1 MIKVTALYRWREGAT
16 FNHDYYHGE
25 HMRIARAA
33 LQPLGLLRLE
43 SDRVLYPGDP
53 RPGQVVALTNA
64 FFSDLKQAQTAAKQ
78 TAAALMADDPR
89 RHQMLPL
96 DARRALRVLA
106 WLVAAALQVDPIAVV
121 AAAAVELHRL
131 LGIERPG
138 DLLGFG
144 EGAWRFGERW

>member
-43 SDRVLYPGDP
+43 SDRVLYPGEP

-64 FFSDLKQAQTAAKQ
+64 FFGNLTQAQTAAKQ
-78 TAAALMADDPR
+78 TAAVLMADVPNYTNIAPESYIAQLNE
-89 RHQMLPL
+89 HSLTT
-96 DARRALRVLA
+96 
-106 WLVAAALQVDPIAVV
+106 AA
-121 AAAAVELHRL
+121 
-131 LGIERPG
+131 
-138 DLLGFG
+138 
-144 EGAWRFGERW
+144 

>member
-43 SDRVLYPGDP
+43 SDRVLYPGKP

-64 FFSDLKQAQTAAKQ
+64 FFGDLQQAQAAAKQ
-78 TAAALMADDPR
+78 TAAVLMADVPNYTNIE
-89 RHQMLPL
+89 PESY
-96 DARRALRVLA
+96 LA
-106 WLVAAALQVDPIAVV
+106 QLNEHSLTTA
-121 AAAAVELHRL
+121 E
-131 LGIERPG
+131 
-138 DLLGFG
+138 
-144 EGAWRFGERW
+144 

>member
-43 SDRVLYPGDP
+43 SDRVLYPGEP

-64 FFSDLKQAQTAAKQ
+64 FFETLPQAQAAARQ
-78 TAAALMADDPR
+78 SAPALMADIPNYTNIEPESYFA
-89 RHQMLPL
+89 QML
-96 DARRALRVLA
+96 AHEVTA
-106 WLVAAALQVDPIAVV
+106 
-121 AAAAVELHRL
+121 
-131 LGIERPG
+131 
-138 DLLGFG
+138 
-144 EGAWRFGERW
+144 